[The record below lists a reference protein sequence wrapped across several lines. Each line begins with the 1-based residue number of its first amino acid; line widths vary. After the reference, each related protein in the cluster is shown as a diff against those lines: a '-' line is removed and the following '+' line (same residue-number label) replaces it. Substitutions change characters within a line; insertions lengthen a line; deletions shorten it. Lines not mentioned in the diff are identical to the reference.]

1 MEATTYWSP
10 SESQAPPDK
19 LECECVGV
27 SACPEGLGGKGQG
40 ERERDQEKEETP
52 LPFVHF
58 LSEYDTVPRVIT
70 AIARP

>member
-1 MEATTYWSP
+1 MEATTYWGP

-19 LECECVGV
+19 LDCKCVGV
-27 SACPEGLGGKGQG
+27 SACPGGQG
-40 ERERDQEKEETP
+40 RKERGRERDQEKEETP

-70 AIARP
+70 AIL